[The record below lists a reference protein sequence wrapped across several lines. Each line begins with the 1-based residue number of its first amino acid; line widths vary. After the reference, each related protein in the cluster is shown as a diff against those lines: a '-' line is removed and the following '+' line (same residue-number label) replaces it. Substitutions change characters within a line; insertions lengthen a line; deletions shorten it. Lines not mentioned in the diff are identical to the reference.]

1 MRLVLISGLS
11 GAGKSTAL
19 KALEDMGYF
28 CVDNLPPSLLPVLL
42 ELCLHSS
49 RNIKRIGV
57 VIDVRGREFL
67 GDLEWALRGL
77 QAKGIEIKLLFLE
90 AQDQVLIDRYKE
102 TRRRHPLEEGSP
114 LSEAVKRERELL
126 SFLRDKADE
135 VIDTSQLSAQTLRRL
150 IFEKVEEF
158 PPRLT
163 LHLISFGYSFG
174 IPPEADMVFDA
185 RFLPNPFYVKEL
197 QKLSGLDPR
206 ISDWVFQHPEAK
218 AFVEKVVEFLEFLL
232 PLYLKE
238 GRSKIT
244 IGIGCTGG
252 KHRSPALVERLGLLL
267 KEKGQD
273 VIITHREIKG

>member
-19 KALEDMGYF
+19 KALEDAGYF

-67 GDLEWALRGL
+67 GDLEWALGEL

-90 AQDQVLIDRYKE
+90 AQDEVIIDRYKE
-102 TRRRHPLEEGSP
+102 TRRRHPLEEGLT

-135 VIDTSQLSAQTLRRL
+135 VIDTSQLSGQTLRRL

-206 ISDWVFQHPEAK
+206 ISDWIFQHSEAK
-218 AFVEKVVEFLEFLL
+218 AFLEKVMEFLEFLF

-267 KEKGQD
+267 KEKGRD
-273 VIITHREIKG
+273 VIITHRETKG

>member
-49 RNIKRIGV
+49 RDIRRVGV

-67 GDLEWALRGL
+67 GDLEWALREV
-77 QAKGIEIKLLFLE
+77 QRKGIEMKLLFLE
-90 AQDQVLIDRYKE
+90 AQDQVIIDRFKE
-102 TRRRHPLEEGSP
+102 TRRRHPLEEGST

-135 VIDTSQLSAQTLRRL
+135 VIDTSRLSGQALRRL
-150 IFEKVEEF
+150 IFEKIEEF
-158 PPRLT
+158 PPHVT

-174 IPPEADMVFDA
+174 IPQEADMVFDA

-197 QKLSGLDPR
+197 QKLSGLDPQ
-206 ISDWVFQHPEAK
+206 ISNWIFQHPEAK
-218 AFVEKVVEFLEFLL
+218 TFVQKVMEFLEFLL

-252 KHRSPALVERLGLLL
+252 KHRSPALAERLGLLL